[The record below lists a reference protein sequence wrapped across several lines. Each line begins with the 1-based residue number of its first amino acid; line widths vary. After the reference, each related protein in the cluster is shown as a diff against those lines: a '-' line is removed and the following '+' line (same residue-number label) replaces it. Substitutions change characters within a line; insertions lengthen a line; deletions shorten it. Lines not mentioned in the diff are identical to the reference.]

1 MQISES
7 ARLVSAE
14 TKSEVLQLELHGI
27 DFIPISE
34 RHGQPKDLFTLWF
47 GANAMAITL
56 ATGAIAATTGLGLLW
71 GSLAIIVGALVG
83 TVFMAYHS
91 AQGPKLGLPQMIQ
104 SRAQF
109 GFYGANIPMIIVIAM
124 YLGFYAGGAILGAQA
139 LNLIFGMSIGAGVAI
154 ITALALI
161 LVSFGYNMM
170 HLVGRII
177 TPFYIVVFALLTVA
191 LLKNWNSFP
200 TSSAVTATHLQLTPF
215 LMVVSI
221 IAAYYISYGPY
232 VADYS
237 RYLPVETSIRRAFW
251 YTYAGVITSAV
262 WIMVLGA
269 GIQAAFGKDDA
280 ISGTAYVANSM
291 GAWLRLLTLVTLVLG
306 LTNIGAFNIYGA
318 MMSSLTIVS
327 SVFKRLKVNRFKR
340 MAFLGGLAVAGGL
353 IAAAASNDFLHAYEN
368 FICFIVTFLIP
379 WSAINLV
386 DYYWIRKGRY
396 TVVDLFTPVGQYG
409 GFNVAGLG
417 AYVLGCL
424 CQIPFINQEFYTGR
438 IAAHVG
444 FDVAWVI
451 GLIVPGAIYYLLTRK
466 KGGNVESITSIDE
479 EVHG

>member
-14 TKSEVLQLELHGI
+14 TKSQVLQLELHGI

-34 RHGQPKDLFTLWF
+34 RHGLPKDLFTLWF

-83 TVFMAYHS
+83 TMFMAYHS

-154 ITALALI
+154 ITALALV

-177 TPFYIVVFALLTVA
+177 TPIYIAVFALLTVS

-200 TSSAVTATHLQLTPF
+200 TSTAVTAPHLQLTPF

-237 RYLPVETSIRRAFW
+237 RYLPVETSTSQAFW

-340 MAFLGGLAVAGGL
+340 MVFLGGLAVAGGL

-368 FICFIVTFLIP
+368 FIFFIVTFLIP

-417 AYVLGCL
+417 AYALGCL

-438 IAAHVG
+438 IAAHIG

-451 GLIVPGAIYYLLTRK
+451 GLIVPGTIYYLLTRK
-466 KGGNVESITSIDE
+466 KGGNVESIISIDG
-479 EVHG
+479 EVHE